1 MCAPGLFGG
10 GAPKDDSAER
20 ARQEEAARQ
29 GRITAG
35 QEAIDQ
41 QFAGFDDSY
50 FDKFKGDYT
59 GFYAPQLDEQYVD
72 ARKKA
77 TVRLASTGGLQ
88 TSAGA
93 SQLGGLFKSY
103 NDQKSALAGKAMDAA
118 RGLRGQVDSNKT
130 ELYQLNRSAADPAQA
145 TALATQRA
153 GGIQPQSFSPLGN
166 VFGDLV
172 NNVGTG
178 IALESRGFPGLGT
191 GFFSTGKSS
200 GSSRV
205 VK

>member
-1 MCAPGLFGG
+1 MCMFGG

-29 GRITAG
+29 ARIMAG

-41 QFAGFDDSY
+41 QFAGFNDSY
-50 FDKFKGDYT
+50 FDKYKGDYT
-59 GFYAPQLDEQYVD
+59 GFYAPQLDEQYAD
-72 ARKKA
+72 AKKKA
-77 TVRLASTGGLQ
+77 TLKLASSGGLQ

-93 SQLGGLFKSY
+93 SQLAGLFKGY
-103 NDQKSALAGKAMDAA
+103 NDQKSALAGKAIDAA
-118 RGLRGQVDSNKT
+118 NELRGKVDANKT

-166 VFGDLV
+166 VFADLV
-172 NNVGTG
+172 SNVGTG
-178 IALESRGFPGLGT
+178 IALESRGYPGLGT
-191 GFFSTGKSS
+191 GFFSTGKSNS
-200 GSSRV
+200 SSRV